1 MKISLN
7 KSSKNY
13 SDNRDLTKISI
24 DNLKYHINMDK
35 IFAEFDNKKKF
46 QNISKSFEIQNSIKM
61 KNELINFLDT
71 FNFIGK

>member
-46 QNISKSFEIQNSIKM
+46 QNISKSFEI
-61 KNELINFLDT
+61 
-71 FNFIGK
+71 